1 MLRLER
7 ADLELAADYID
18 SGNDEVV
25 HGDSKLLYFA
35 TEVLNYAETIKGI
48 EGTKIA
54 KDPLLFFSL
63 MRDVQ
68 RLKEAVEHLE
78 EATTNLNKAG
88 KSLEEETM
96 CPNEAEQWQGRV
108 SMRFN
113 DVWQSQDE
121 ANFRHKVDSLSIEP
135 SLEHHRRP
143 IVNEICNGPECNVVS
158 TSKDCVC
165 TSNDESTSNKCTI
178 EKSDIMVIVVLLNSI
193 IYFTRYFLRRGS
205 APFNKDEILTKAL
218 KSLAFTKD
226 RNGCLEAEDGLPYP
240 ADRAVKNLFLRECYS
255 GVFDQIV
262 RLNFF
267 MDRNKKLAI
276 TGTPGIGKSL
286 FFCVFDLA
294 ISTRRYNATKENPVE
309 FRHRVLPI

>member
-7 ADLELAADYID
+7 AGLELAADYID

-25 HGDSKLLYFA
+25 HVDSKLLYFA

-63 MRDVQ
+63 MMDMQ

-78 EATTNLNKAG
+78 EATTNLNIAG

-96 CPNEAEQWQGRV
+96 CPKEAEQRQGRV

-121 ANFRHKVDSLSIEP
+121 ANFRHKVDSLSMEP

-165 TSNDESTSNKCTI
+165 TSNEESTSNKFTI
-178 EKSDIMVIVVLLNSI
+178 EKSDIKLLMFMCVVLKGI
-193 IYFTRYFLRRGS
+193 IDFTRYFLRRGP
-205 APFNKDEILTKAL
+205 APSNRDEILTKAL

-255 GVFDQIV
+255 GIFDQIV
-262 RLNFF
+262 LN
-267 MDRNKKLAI
+267 
-276 TGTPGIGKSL
+276 KS
-286 FFCVFDLA
+286 
-294 ISTRRYNATKENPVE
+294 N
-309 FRHRVLPI
+309 